1 MYSFVIK
8 VELHVAVDKPVRNI
22 YIFSQITNLKKVVK
36 NFEIEAE

>member
-22 YIFSQITNLKKVVK
+22 FFSQMTNLRKVVK
-36 NFEIEAE
+36 NFEMEAE